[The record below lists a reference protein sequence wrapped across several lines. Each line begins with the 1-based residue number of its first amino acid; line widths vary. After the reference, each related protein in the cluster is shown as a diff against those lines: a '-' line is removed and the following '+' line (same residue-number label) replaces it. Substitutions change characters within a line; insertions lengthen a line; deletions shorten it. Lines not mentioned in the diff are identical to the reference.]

1 MGTKSR
7 ETIYGASVRAA
18 AERARE
24 ARKEANRLTCE
35 AWNKRM
41 LAFQGPAQPSPTLGD
56 ALNAPVSGGKNPVPG
71 GAWEDFWKMPRRT
84 NASTDVCG

>member
-18 AERARE
+18 AERATE
-24 ARKEANRLTCE
+24 ARKDADRLAVE

-41 LAFQGPAQPSPTLGD
+41 LGFQGPAQPSPALGGR
-56 ALNAPVSGGKNPVPG
+56 AEPASIAVENL
-71 GAWEDFWKMPRRT
+71 RR
-84 NASTDVCG
+84 G